1 MSQPV
6 QDAPVSLDL
15 GQCPRQGMGDVLYR
29 RLLSDPDA
37 QPLHEQV
44 AGRAREKKA
53 LLVAILLDAAERCES
68 LLTNDVPVVIDS
80 A

>member
-1 MSQPV
+1 
-6 QDAPVSLDL
+6 
-15 GQCPRQGMGDVLYR
+15 MGDVLYR

-44 AGRAREKKA
+44 AGRVREKKA
-53 LLVAILLDAAERCES
+53 LLVAILLGAAERCES
-68 LLTNDVPVVIDS
+68 LSTNAVPAVIDS